1 MPHRNV
7 EAVRRA
13 TEAFNRRDMEAM
25 LREADPNVEL
35 SDPERSGVGPYLGHE
50 AFVRWIEEWL
60 EEWESYESDTEALV
74 EVSDNLVAFV
84 HHRGKAR
91 ASGLEID
98 HRGANLYRLTDGRI
112 ASYRPYTHRDDALE
126 AAGLEDGA
134 SWRTTI
140 EMLIQSYRAW
150 NDRDVE
156 AMLRNAHPDAE
167 LVPIP
172 QSPDLTAAQ
181 GGEGLAQFLSSV
193 FDIWHELEIEPLLFT
208 PASDRVLVD
217 VAVKARARDS
227 GIELEEE
234 WAHVWT
240 VREGKV
246 ARIQGFATRGE
257 ALEALALS

>member
-1 MPHRNV
+1 MPSQNV

-35 SDPERSGVGPYLGHE
+35 SDPERTGAGPYLGHE
-50 AFVRWIEEWL
+50 SFVRWIEEWL
-60 EEWESYESDTEALV
+60 DEWESYESDTEALV
-74 EVSDNLVAFV
+74 EVSDKLVAFV
-84 HHRGKAR
+84 HHHGKAR

-98 HRGANLYRLTDGRI
+98 HRGANLYGLTDGRI
-112 ASYRPYTHRDDALE
+112 ASYRPYTHRADALE

-134 SWRTTI
+134 NWRAAI

-172 QSPDLTAAQ
+172 QSPDLTVAQ

-193 FDIWHELEIEPLLFT
+193 FDIWQELEIEPLLFT
-208 PASDRVLVD
+208 PAGDRVLVD

-240 VREGKV
+240 LREGKV
-246 ARIQGFATRGE
+246 DRIQGFAARGE
-257 ALEALALS
+257 ALQALALS